1 MNASANSSYPFD
13 LFCGMLVGIN
23 GLVGALL
30 LIKLTI
36 PDRRMAKPLSIQDE
50 CIRGEKQSM
59 GEFWEFW

>member
-1 MNASANSSYPFD
+1 
-13 LFCGMLVGIN
+13 MLVGIN